1 MSAPENHCF
10 ANLHQH
16 VGHDFG
22 LSAPVVLDQ
31 PRIDQFAHCT
41 GDHQWIHVD
50 VERARDHGPFGSTIA
65 HGMLTLSVIPA
76 FQYELGVY
84 PADAVNVLNYGFEKV
99 RFLSPVPSG
108 GAIVTRVELAAVQAK
123 GPGRCLVRT
132 KNTVYMAADV
142 ARPVLV
148 AESLAM
154 VTA

>member
-1 MSAPENHCF
+1 MSAPENHCV

-31 PRIDQFAHCT
+31 PRIDHF
-41 GDHQWIHVD
+41 
-50 VERARDHGPFGSTIA
+50 
-65 HGMLTLSVIPA
+65 
-76 FQYELGVY
+76 
-84 PADAVNVLNYGFEKV
+84 VLNYGFEKV

-108 GAIVTRVELAAVQAK
+108 SAIVARVELAAVQAK

-132 KNTVYMAADV
+132 KNTVYMAGGV

-154 VTA
+154 VP